1 MSPVVISELNRPCLP
16 KRSIMLEIN
25 VYTTIAT
32 MITVKFCIAVFG
44 LPRDS
49 HHAISGCDP
58 ERGAIDSKLNQAR
71 SYVGRVDPQV
81 VQNFVVQCFVFK

>member
-1 MSPVVISELNRPCLP
+1 MSLVVISELNRPCLP

-25 VYTTIAT
+25 VYTTIPT